1 MALTRT
7 AKRRLQQGPAPGTD
21 SKRPRLQSVE
31 LTDSDDDDVE
41 SRDAIN
47 EEMQCALLWAKYM
60 NPIYLRCGN

>member
-47 EEMQCALLWAKYM
+47 EEVRWLAGCMPLKARVYS
-60 NPIYLRCGN
+60 